1 MLLFLQDLINKK
13 FSPEEKADLELARE
27 QWNAITMNDINTLRT
42 IDQASEAGK
51 TLNDT
56 TAIICAYG
64 GDGSL
69 AMGDGCDSLR
79 QVIRE
84 RDEGRSR

>member
-1 MLLFLQDLINKK
+1 MLLFLQDLLNKK
-13 FSPEEKADLELARE
+13 LSPEEKADLEMAQE
-27 QWNAITMNDINTLRT
+27 QWKAITMNDLNTLRT

-51 TLNDT
+51 SLNDI
-56 TAIICAYG
+56 TALICEYG
-64 GDGSL
+64 GNGTL

-84 RDEGRSR
+84 RDKGRGR